1 MWHINASILPQMHS
15 PYHLISSAMTP
26 SIQTYWSLHTL
37 GKMFTQTLF
46 ICCFLCLEC
55 SSPRYLNGL
64 LSYFLQVFGSMLCE
78 VKPFLLSYSVASLST
93 AYFLSLLY
101 FLQRTHTTL
110 FKYINMHAYLFFP
123 FGCSCGTW
131 EFLGQGSNPCHSSN
145 PSHSSDNARSLTCC
159 ITRGTLQV
167 YGMYALWR
175 QGFLSMSQQSWTHS
189 SHLLNVCWMKECHIW
204 AYMSSSR
211 DAQ

>member
-1 MWHINASILPQMHS
+1 
-15 PYHLISSAMTP
+15 MTP

-46 ICCFLCLEC
+46 ICCFLCLEY

-78 VKPFLLSYSVASLST
+78 VKPFLLPYSVASLST

-110 FKYINMHAYLFFP
+110 FKYINMHAYLFSPLAVPVARGNSWARVRTHATVETCPTAVAVLDLLPTHWSTRELPGLP
-123 FGCSCGTW
+123 FLYVFSVILLFRNSPTLW
-131 EFLGQGSNPCHSSN
+131 F
-145 PSHSSDNARSLTCC
+145 SLVFWCLRT
-159 ITRGTLQV
+159 IELV
-167 YGMYALWR
+167 P
-175 QGFLSMSQQSWTHS
+175 FLSS
-189 SHLLNVCWMKECHIW
+189 LFFYFIFFFLVCLI
-204 AYMSSSR
+204 
-211 DAQ
+211 